1 MNTRTTK
8 LSRIALLLGFA
19 GIVPV
24 QGAQAANTLLNVVQT
39 FPDITLSTPYLIYD
53 NNGGG
58 AGIGQLKVIVNAVSL
73 NEGAAAGGTS
83 DTQSYFAPGDS
94 IPNLALTINV
104 DNSTGAFMS
113 GSVAIGFGNDAI
125 QPQYAWNGTVTN
137 FGFNNEVTSGRIFDA
152 TWTVTSDSYANMP
165 GSLSQFTNGYLTS
178 GTGGII
184 ISSSAGFNDAANFAN
199 DWIIAANPN
208 SALINSFI
216 GGLSSPV
223 KITSTVTSDVFATPV
238 PEASTYGMMLVGLAM
253 LAPLVRRKNLSE

>member
-1 MNTRTTK
+1 MTTRTIK
-8 LSRIALLLGFA
+8 LTRLALLLGVT
-19 GIVPV
+19 GIIPV
-24 QGAQAANTLLNVVQT
+24 QNAHAALLNVVQT
-39 FPDITLSTPYLIYD
+39 FPDITLGTPSLIYD

-58 AGIGQLKVIVNAVSL
+58 AGIGQLKVIVNAASL

-83 DTQSYFAPGDS
+83 DSESYISAPPNNT
-94 IPNLALTINV
+94 PNLALTINV
-104 DNSTGAFMS
+104 NNVTGAFVS
-113 GSVAIGFGNDAI
+113 GSVAIGFGDNAAE
-125 QPQYAWNGTVTN
+125 PQYAWNGTITN
-137 FGFNNEVTSGRIFDA
+137 FGFNNVVTSGRIFDA

-165 GSLSQFTNGYLTS
+165 GTLSQFVNGYLTG

-208 SALINSFI
+208 STLINSFI

-238 PEASTYGMMLVGLAM
+238 PEASTYGMMLAGLAM
-253 LAPLVRRKNLSE
+253 LAPLVRRKSLTR

>member
-19 GIVPV
+19 GILPV

-53 NNGGG
+53 HDG
-58 AGIGQLKVIVNAVSL
+58 ANATTGQLQVYVNAASL
-73 NEGAAAGGTS
+73 NEGAAAGGTT
-83 DTQSYFAPGDS
+83 DTESYLGPDS
-94 IPNLALTINV
+94 LPNLALTINV
-104 DNSTGAFMS
+104 NNSTGAFVS
-113 GSVAIGFGNDAI
+113 GSVAIGFGNAAT
-125 QPQYAWNGTVTN
+125 QPQYAWNGTITN
-137 FGFNNEVTSGRIFDA
+137 FGFNNVVTSGRIFDA

-165 GSLSQFTNGYLTS
+165 GSLSQFTNGYLTG

-184 ISSSAGFNDAANFAN
+184 ISSSAGFNDAANFTN
-199 DWIIAANPN
+199 DWIIAASPN
-208 SALINSFI
+208 STAINSFI

-253 LAPLVRRKNLSE
+253 LAPLVRRKKLTK